1 MTDPVLA
8 PVPDAEVPQVREIPA
23 APRRSDAIDQDVW
36 TAMAEARLAAE
47 PLRDADMNAVVLFAN
62 RCAEVANNEAQA
74 AVQAA
79 DAAASSAAMS
89 ASSAQAAGASEA
101 AAASSASAAASG
113 ASSAA
118 ASASS
123 AAGSAQAASAS
134 AQSAAADAQAV
145 ADGLAS
151 IAGGPVAS
159 VAGRTGVVTLEQLS
173 EAGVA
178 TQTGEEVL
186 SNKTLEASSIK
197 DARRVSSAQFIDKT
211 VTNAAAAGTITID
224 LSQADVFDLTLA
236 GATTLAISNA
246 PALIGETFA
255 IVIRVSQGATA
266 FALTWFSGI
275 TWLTSGG
282 TAPAVPAANKSVEYI
297 LSTADGTNWIGR
309 KGAAN

>member
-23 APRRSDAIDQDVW
+23 APRRSDAIDPDVW

-79 DAAASSAAMS
+79 DAAASSAAMC
-89 ASSAQAAGASEA
+89 ASSAQAAGESEA

-123 AAGSAQAASAS
+123 AAGSAQAAFAS

-159 VAGRTGVVTLEQLS
+159 VAGKTGVVTLEQLS
-173 EAGVA
+173 EGGVA

-197 DARRVSSAQFIDKT
+197 DARRVSSAQFLDKT
-211 VTNAAAAGTITID
+211 VTNAAATGAITLD
-224 LSQADVFDLTLA
+224 LSQAAVFDLTLA
-236 GATTLAISNA
+236 GATALSISNA
-246 PALIGETFA
+246 PILSGETFSMVL
-255 IVIRVSQGATA
+255 IVSQGAAA
-266 FALTWFSGI
+266 FALTWFGGI
-275 TWLTSGG
+275 NWRTPGG
-282 TAPAVPAANKSVEYI
+282 TAPATPAANKTVEYI
-297 LSTADGTNWIGR
+297 LSTTDGTNWIGR

>member
-23 APRRSDAIDQDVW
+23 APRRSDAIDPDVW

-89 ASSAQAAGASEA
+89 ASSAQAAGESEA

-123 AAGSAQAASAS
+123 SAGSAQAASAS

-159 VAGRTGVVTLEQLS
+159 VAGKTGVVTLEQLA

-178 TQTGEEVL
+178 TQSGAETL
-186 SNKTLEASSIK
+186 TNKTLSGPRSSM
-197 DARRVSSAQFIDKT
+197 AQYIDKT
-211 VTNAAAAGTITID
+211 VTNAAATGTATLD

-246 PALIGETFA
+246 PALSGETFA
-255 IVIRVSQGATA
+255 IVVRVSQGATA

-282 TAPAVPAANKSVEYI
+282 TAPAAPAANKSVEYV
-297 LSTADGTNWIGR
+297 LSTTDGTNWIGR